1 MTDITTLNAE
11 TATLLVTFMWRRR
24 LNSITLANATH
35 RRPGK
40 VADGTSIQVKVQM
53 INRCRVKM
61 SQKGLYKL
69 RDSPQKKGEKEK
81 MEEKGENICIICI
94 MSRQFI

>member
-1 MTDITTLNAE
+1 
-11 TATLLVTFMWRRR
+11 MWIRH
-24 LNSITLANATH
+24 LNSVTLANATH
-35 RRPGK
+35 RRLGK
-40 VADGTSIQVKVQM
+40 VADGISTQVKVQM

-69 RDSPQKKGEKEK
+69 KDSPQKKGEKEK

>member
-1 MTDITTLNAE
+1 MTDITTLNAV

-24 LNSITLANATH
+24 LNSVTLANATH

-40 VADGTSIQVKVQM
+40 VADGISTQVRVQM

-69 RDSPQKKGEKEK
+69 RDSPQKGERKRREHLYHLYPV
-81 MEEKGENICIICI
+81 
-94 MSRQFI
+94 

>member
-11 TATLLVTFMWRRR
+11 TATLLVTFMWRRS
-24 LNSITLANATH
+24 LNSVTLTNATH

-94 MSRQFI
+94 LSRQFI